1 MPHAERTPSLF
12 RSAALVLAA
21 SFGLGGAVILSN
33 VVAPDAPLSTP
44 HAEAQLLDPS
54 QPYAISDVAERVLP
68 AVVSVTTK
76 VQVEI
81 PPMFRSFD
89 PFFDMGPEGRQRTG
103 EGSGVIVD
111 AAEGLVLT
119 NNHVVA
125 GSSEI
130 VVTLYD
136 GTDIDAEIVGTDPA
150 TDVAVLR
157 LTPDG
162 RMPDLSAIELG
173 DSGSVRLGEVVLAV
187 GNPFGMEGTVTMGI
201 VSAKGRSQSTRGD
214 GARYTDY
221 IQTDAAINPGN
232 SGGALVN
239 MRGELIGIP
248 TMIMSR
254 SGGSSG
260 IGFSIPTSI
269 AVPVMDALVRNGT
282 VTRGYLGIAMQP
294 LKDPELA
301 EQLGAKGRKGVI
313 VADVVEDSPAAKGG
327 LKPGDVIVGIDD
339 ERMDSLSRVSSSIAL
354 RPPGTKVAVDVI
366 RDGKE
371 RSLKVTLGQQPDGFL
386 TASLRGG
393 APSSPNDG
401 FVDGIR
407 VVPLDDA
414 ARSRFDISGD
424 VPGGA
429 VVEAVQEGSKV
440 ASSGL
445 RPGDVI
451 FEVNRKPVRSV
462 RDFETLWAGSG
473 DRVMLRVKR
482 GNGTMFLMLSK

>member
-1 MPHAERTPSLF
+1 MPHAERTPSVF
-12 RSAALVLAA
+12 RSAALVMAA
-21 SFGLGGAVILSN
+21 SFGLGGAVVLSN

-44 HAEAQLLDPS
+44 RAEAQLLDPS

-76 VQVEI
+76 VQMEV

-89 PFFDMGPEGRQRTG
+89 PFFDMGPGQRQRTG

-111 AAEGLVLT
+111 AKKGLVLT

-130 VVTLYD
+130 VVTLSD
-136 GTDIDAEIVGTDPA
+136 GTDVPAEIVGTDPP

-162 RMPDLSAIELG
+162 PMPDLSEIEIG
-173 DSGSVRLGEVVLAV
+173 DSNAVRLGEIVLAI

-201 VSAKGRSQSTRGD
+201 VSAKGRSQPVGGE

-239 MRGELIGIP
+239 MRGELVGVP

-254 SGGSSG
+254 TGGSAG
-260 IGFSIPTSI
+260 IGFSIPTHI
-269 AVPVMDALVRNGT
+269 AVPVMDGLVENGA

-294 LKDPELA
+294 LKDPDLA
-301 EQLGAKGRKGVI
+301 EELGAKGRKGVI
-313 VADVVEDSPAAKGG
+313 VADVVEDSPAAKGD
-327 LKPGDVIVGIDD
+327 LRAGDVIVAIDG
-339 ERMDSLSRVSSSIAL
+339 ERMDSRARVATAVAL
-354 RPPGTKVAVDVI
+354 RPPGSRVAVDVI

-386 TASLRGG
+386 TASLRG
-393 APSSPNDG
+393 ATPDAKAEP
-401 FVDGIR
+401 VDGVR
-407 VVPLDDA
+407 VAPLDDS
-414 ARSRFDISGD
+414 ARATFEIPDE
-424 VPGGA
+424 VVAGA
-429 VVEAVQEGSKV
+429 VVQSVEEGSMI
-440 ASSGL
+440 ARSGL
-445 RPGDVI
+445 RPGDVVI
-451 FEVNRKPVRSV
+451 EVNRKPVKSV
-462 RDFETLWAGSG
+462 RDFETLWASSK

-482 GNGTMFLMLSK
+482 GRGTMFLMLSK